1 MFVQFIVGLREY
13 SALQI
18 IVLLEF
24 FFWGAYQVLRVKC
37 FMSFFEEWEVRK
49 GVCQLYCTL
58 FVLSCFRFT
67 CPLIVRCIVNG
78 SLFPNREIMFPQRNL
93 TLASCQALL
102 LFSVLCPVLRL

>member
-49 GVCQLYCTL
+49 
-58 FVLSCFRFT
+58 
-67 CPLIVRCIVNG
+67 IVRCIVNG